1 MVPQGCCMFPFTTL
15 VSCPRSRAGEWNF
28 RLFGV
33 PVHVKFWFW
42 LSLLL
47 IGASDDMVAVLIW
60 LAVCFVSILIHELG
74 HVLVFRMFGE
84 DAEVVLYAWGG
95 LAVPRR
101 GIRGTLAQFVVSLAG
116 PLAGFGAA
124 GLTLGV
130 ARWSGAT
137 LHLGHHMFIPML
149 TAVPALSHGFESHP
163 QTYLYWS
170 ILLNDLLF
178 VNFYWGLVN
187 LLPVYPLD
195 GGQATRAVIE
205 QYDPRFGRRR
215 SLLLSAIVAAAVAL
229 LGIANHNLYMLVMFG
244 ILAAASVQ
252 AFDEQPRPIVP
263 RPSGSW

>member
-1 MVPQGCCMFPFTTL
+1 MFPFTTL
-15 VSCPRSRAGEWNF
+15 VNCPQSRAGEWSF
-28 RLFGV
+28 HLFGI

-42 LSLLL
+42 LTLLFL
-47 IGASDDMVAVLIW
+47 GASDDMVAVLIW

-74 HVLVFRMFGE
+74 HVLAFRLFGE

-101 GIRGTLAQFVVSLAG
+101 GFRGTLPQFVVSLAG
-116 PLAGFGAA
+116 PQAGFCAA
-124 GLTLGV
+124 GLTVGL

-137 LHLGHHMFIPML
+137 FHLGHRMFIPVL
-149 TAVPALSHGFESHP
+149 TAVPALSRGFASGP
-163 QTYLYWS
+163 QTFLYRT

-187 LLPVYPLD
+187 LLPIYPLD
-195 GGQATRAVIE
+195 GGQATRAVFE
-205 QYDPRFGRRR
+205 QYNPRFGRRR

-229 LGIANHNLYMLVMFG
+229 LGIAEHNLYMLVMFG

-252 AFDEQPRPIVP
+252 AFDEQPRPFLP
-263 RPSGSW
+263 RSQSH